1 MPVHSSPPLAEP
13 IVFTYEE
20 LKDPH
25 SNLTDRILQAYGRDS
40 LGLCCVSDVPKYTE
54 YRQALLPKIHTLGN
68 LPPSALEK
76 YVLPEAFFN
85 VGWSHGNEKLGGG
98 RPDLGKGSFYANPLF
113 ENPGELDP
121 TAQQRHPACATPNVW
136 PKEVPGFR
144 EAFIDAGRLLAEVGT
159 MVARHMD
166 KACQAHGIKCCS
178 LVEATFE
185 KSRLCCGRALH
196 YYPLEQGEVQE
207 GTEDS
212 WCGWHNDNS
221 VITGLF
227 SPMLLDA
234 TTGQPSTTP
243 EDPKAGLY
251 VQNRRR
257 EVYKVHLPPDCIA
270 FQLGEA
276 AQIMTGGHLVA
287 TPHMVKGSS
296 VPEVS
301 REQLAVFFEPD
312 WDRVMALP
320 DGNRTDQMVNAG
332 ANIPEVPPLAK
343 RYRGPSVTFGEF
355 LEDSFR
361 EYYNMK
367 TSTAVAGGGTAA
379 EMA

>member
-1 MPVHSSPPLAEP
+1 M
-13 IVFTYEE
+13 
-20 LKDPH
+20 
-25 SNLTDRILQAYGRDS
+25 
-40 LGLCCVSDVPKYTE
+40 
-54 YRQALLPKIHTLGN
+54 
-68 LPPSALEK
+68 
-76 YVLPEAFFN
+76 
-85 VGWSHGNEKLGGG
+85 
-98 RPDLGKGSFYANPLF
+98 
-113 ENPGELDP
+113 
-121 TAQQRHPACATPNVW
+121 
-136 PKEVPGFR
+136 
-144 EAFIDAGRLLAEVGT
+144 
-159 MVARHMD
+159 
-166 KACQAHGIKCCS
+166 
-178 LVEATFE
+178 
-185 KSRLCCGRALH
+185 
-196 YYPLEQGEVQE
+196 QE

-251 VQNRRR
+251 VQNRRC

-332 ANIPEVPPLAK
+332 ANIPEVGPVSDRDKVLLSAQVPPLAK